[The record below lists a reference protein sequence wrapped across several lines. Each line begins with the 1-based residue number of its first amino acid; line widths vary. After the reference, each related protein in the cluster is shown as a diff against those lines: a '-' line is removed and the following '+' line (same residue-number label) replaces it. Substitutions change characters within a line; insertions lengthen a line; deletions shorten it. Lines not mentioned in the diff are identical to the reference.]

1 LLSSGVDTLFHWKS
15 LDYDDHIDFWYLHP
29 IRIVVIIGGT
39 FLICIVDRSSL
50 PNEYEKVLYIIL
62 YNLMQIVLNDLSF
75 TLFNILFRSKVLK
88 EYGPKDDLYKSIFFG
103 GYTICF
109 LLFIEPLVRYLMVK
123 KFQMDTSCEQIFI
136 FLFTFYKS
144 YAKSMFIYTDAHIT
158 HWSQYIVYTIIF
170 ILDIVLLYVTLNNYW
185 NRMWKRIKSHS
196 SSIERW
202 AAQRI
207 PNSLLRRGKP
217 LVHKVTPV
225 IDGVLPEQNTP
236 AFYEHELA
244 NRNSLADSISQ
255 TRLGKEKFIPL
266 NIIDIKV
273 VVGEEQASE
282 LSPSEIE
289 RFLTDRFVDH
299 FASYVSFGT
308 STICFFWAC
317 ACQWFHIIPTF
328 TLHHDNTKL
337 DKLKICAI
345 YFTLEIV
352 RFLVS
357 FIIICRKKY
366 NWKKPMKNVWNIL
379 RIYNSYIITITLSYV
394 THTLRFWL

>member
-62 YNLMQIVLNDLSF
+62 YNLIQIVLN
-75 TLFNILFRSKVLK
+75 
-88 EYGPKDDLYKSIFFG
+88 DLYKSIFFG

-123 KFQMDTSCEQIFI
+123 KFQMDTSCEQILI

-207 PNSLLRRGKP
+207 PNSLTIG
-217 LVHKVTPV
+217 
-225 IDGVLPEQNTP
+225 
-236 AFYEHELA
+236 
-244 NRNSLADSISQ
+244 SQ
-255 TRLGKEKFIPL
+255 
-266 NIIDIKV
+266 
-273 VVGEEQASE
+273 S
-282 LSPSEIE
+282 
-289 RFLTDRFVDH
+289 
-299 FASYVSFGT
+299 
-308 STICFFWAC
+308 
-317 ACQWFHIIPTF
+317 
-328 TLHHDNTKL
+328 
-337 DKLKICAI
+337 
-345 YFTLEIV
+345 
-352 RFLVS
+352 
-357 FIIICRKKY
+357 
-366 NWKKPMKNVWNIL
+366 
-379 RIYNSYIITITLSYV
+379 
-394 THTLRFWL
+394 HTCN